1 MVRASD
7 SKRVGIWI
15 RVSTED
21 QVRGESPETHER
33 RARLYAEAKGWN
45 VIEVYRLDAVSGKTV
60 KETPEAKK
68 MLADIKSGHIT
79 GLIFSK
85 LARLARNTKELL
97 EFAELFRESDADLI
111 SLAESIDT
119 STPAGRL
126 FYTMI
131 AAMAQWEREEISARV
146 AASVPIRANMGKPT
160 GGQAPYGYQW
170 KDKKLIPDD
179 KEAPVRKLMY
189 ELFREHK
196 RKKAVARILNEKGYR
211 TRNGSKF
218 SDTTVDRLLRDSI
231 TKGVRRAN
239 YTRSSDSS
247 KAWEL
252 KPESDWVLQE
262 VEAIVPE
269 DLWNECNAFLDAQ
282 REKGK
287 RTTQPTLHLF
297 AGLTY
302 CACGP
307 KMYVPSKSPK
317 YTCQKCRNKI
327 PKDDLEAVFIE
338 QIKHFSVS
346 PDEISA
352 HLERA
357 NTTIHTKAELLKV
370 LESDRQ
376 KLTGEIDK
384 LHDLYQSGMIDKHGF
399 GAKYHPWADRLRQ
412 LDEEIPAAQ
421 AQLDVMKIGHLSEEE
436 IVFGARDLYERWPK
450 LPAEEKRRIIEA
462 ITEKIIVGKDEVE
475 INLYYAPPP
484 SASGHSGGSPNRSG
498 GSVPPNT
505 PLDRSKRAMN
515 TQGCVALLQRVP
527 VRLKAL
533 KPKEFDFEPQTIGD
547 HIRKRRL
554 LLKLTKKA
562 VAGILKVSQFSI
574 INWELGRFQPSNVS
588 TLHRIIKFLG
598 YDPLPVGCTIL
609 ERLRQ
614 KRRQMGWGQRE
625 LAEHFGVDRC
635 TVTGWELGGTILKRS
650 HRSMVARFLGLAEAD
665 LMGEM
670 ADRWNK
676 NHGKRTVRKP

>member
-1 MVRASD
+1 MNRTQGQEN
-7 SKRVGIWI
+7 KRIGIWI

-21 QVRGESPETHER
+21 QVRGESPEHHER

-45 VIEVYRLDAVSGKTV
+45 VIEVYRLDAISGKTV
-60 KETPEAKK
+60 KETPEAKR
-68 MLADIKSGHIT
+68 MLEDIRSGRIS
-79 GLIFSK
+79 GIIFSK

-97 EFAELFRESDADLI
+97 DFAEIFRECDADLI

-131 AAMAQWEREEISARV
+131 AAMAQWEREEIAERV
-146 AASVPIRANMGKPT
+146 AASVPIRAKMGKPL

-170 KDKKLIPDD
+170 KDKKLIRDE
-179 KEAPVRKLMY
+179 KEAPVRKLIY

-196 RKKAVARILNEKGYR
+196 RKKVVARVLNEKGYR

-231 TKGVRRAN
+231 AKGIRRAN

-252 KPESDWVLQE
+252 KPESEWVLQE

-269 DLWNECNAFLDAQ
+269 DLWSECNAVLDAQ

-287 RTTQPTLHLF
+287 RTTQRTLHLF

-307 KMYVPSKSPK
+307 KMYVLSNSLK

-338 QIKHFSVS
+338 QIKYFSVS

-370 LESDRQ
+370 LEAERQ
-376 KLTGEIDK
+376 KLSGEIDK

-399 GAKYHPWADRLRQ
+399 GAKYHPWADRFRQ
-412 LDEEIPAAQ
+412 LDEEIPTAQ
-421 AQLDVMKIGHLSEEE
+421 AELDVMKISQLSEEE
-436 IVFGARDLYERWPK
+436 IILGAKDLYERWPK
-450 LPAEEKRRIIEA
+450 LPDEEKRSIIEA
-462 ITEKIIVGKDEVE
+462 ITEKIIVGKDEVD
-475 INLYYAPPP
+475 INLYYAPPAPP
-484 SASGHSGGSPNRSG
+484 SGRSGGSPNKSG
-498 GSVPPNT
+498 GSVPPNMT
-505 PLDRSKRAMN
+505 PS
-515 TQGCVALLQRVP
+515 
-527 VRLKAL
+527 
-533 KPKEFDFEPQTIGD
+533 
-547 HIRKRRL
+547 
-554 LLKLTKKA
+554 
-562 VAGILKVSQFSI
+562 
-574 INWELGRFQPSNVS
+574 
-588 TLHRIIKFLG
+588 
-598 YDPLPVGCTIL
+598 
-609 ERLRQ
+609 
-614 KRRQMGWGQRE
+614 
-625 LAEHFGVDRC
+625 
-635 TVTGWELGGTILKRS
+635 
-650 HRSMVARFLGLAEAD
+650 
-665 LMGEM
+665 
-670 ADRWNK
+670 
-676 NHGKRTVRKP
+676 NHGKRATNPQGFMAATSWKRAGNCDWRAARDIDTWPDSSGSRSDSSTSRSNSGSSSRNSTPRCAREISPGRGRWPPPTIAAPEAPWCGER

>member
-1 MVRASD
+1 VKTKEAA
-7 SKRVGIWI
+7 KRVGIWI

-45 VIEVYRLDAVSGKTV
+45 VVEVYRLDAMSGKAV
-60 KETPEAKK
+60 RDYPETKS
-68 MLADIKSGHIT
+68 MLEDIRRGHIT

-97 EFAELFRESDADLI
+97 EFAEIFRECDADLI

-131 AAMAQWEREEISARV
+131 AAMAQWEREEIAERV
-146 AASVPIRANMGKPT
+146 AASVPIRAKMGKPL
-160 GGQAPYGYQW
+160 GGQAAYGYQW
-170 KDKKLIPDD
+170 KDKKLVPNE

-196 RKKAVARILNEKGYR
+196 RKKTVARILNEKGYR

-218 SDTTVDRLLRDSI
+218 SDTTVDRLLRDPVA
-231 TKGVRRAN
+231 KGTRRAN
-239 YTRSSDSS
+239 YTRSSDHS

-252 KPESDWVLQE
+252 KPESEWVLHD

-269 DLWNECNAFLDAQ
+269 DLWTECNAVLDAQ
-282 REKGK
+282 RERGK
-287 RTTQPTLHLF
+287 RTTQRTMHLF

-307 KMYVPSKSPK
+307 KMYVLSNSPK

-357 NTTIHTKAELLKV
+357 NITIHSKAELLKV
-370 LESDRQ
+370 LEAERQ
-376 KLTGEIDK
+376 KLSGEIEK

-399 GAKYHPWADRLRQ
+399 GAKYHPWADRFRQ
-412 LDEEIPAAQ
+412 LDDEIPAAQ
-421 AQLDVMKIGHLSEEE
+421 AELDVMKIGRLSEEE
-436 IVFGARDLYERWPK
+436 IILGAKDLYERWPK
-450 LPAEEKRRIIEA
+450 FPDEEKRRIVEA

-475 INLYYAPPP
+475 INLYYAPPAP
-484 SASGHSGGSPNRSG
+484 PRGHSDGTPNTSG
-498 GSVPPNT
+498 GGVPPTT
-505 PLDRSKRAMN
+505 PSNRDKRATN
-515 TQGCVALLQRVP
+515 PQGRVALLQFVP
-527 VRLKAL
+527 ITLKAL
-533 KPKEFDFEPQTIGD
+533 KPKETDFEPQTLGE
-547 HIRKRRL
+547 HVRKRRL
-554 LLKLTKKA
+554 ELGLTQ
-562 VAGILKVSQFSI
+562 SQAAEQLGASPWTVL
-574 INWELGRFQPSNVS
+574 NWEKGHTEPPIESMPA
-588 TLHRIIKFLG
+588 IIRFLG
-598 YDPLPVGCTIL
+598 YDPLPG
-609 ERLRQ
+609 
-614 KRRQMGWGQRE
+614 
-625 LAEHFGVDRC
+625 AEEPC
-635 TVTGWELGGTILKRS
+635 
-650 HRSMVARFLGLAEAD
+650 
-665 LMGEM
+665 
-670 ADRWNK
+670 
-676 NHGKRTVRKP
+676 

>member
-1 MVRASD
+1 MSD
-7 SKRVGIWI
+7 GESEMKKREVERKRVGIWI

-45 VIEVYRLDAVSGKTV
+45 VIEVYRLDAMSGKTV
-60 KETPEAKK
+60 KEYPETKR
-68 MLADIKSGHIT
+68 MLEDIRGGHIT

-97 EFAELFRESDADLI
+97 EFAEIFREHNADLI

-131 AAMAQWEREEISARV
+131 AAMAQWEREEIAERV
-146 AASVPIRANMGKPT
+146 AASVPIRAKMGKPL
-160 GGQAPYGYQW
+160 GGAAPYGYQW
-170 KDKKLIPDD
+170 KDKQLIPDE
-179 KEAPVRKLMY
+179 KEAPVRKLIY
-189 ELFREHK
+189 DLFREHK
-196 RKKAVARILNEKGYR
+196 RKKVVARILNEKGYR

-218 SDTTVDRLLRDSI
+218 SDTTVDRLLRDPI
-231 TKGVRRAN
+231 AKGIRRAN
-239 YTRSSDSS
+239 YTTSRDRS

-252 KPESDWVLQE
+252 KPESEWVLHE
-262 VEAIVPE
+262 VEPIVPE
-269 DLWNECNAFLDAQ
+269 ALWQECNAFLDDQ
-282 REKGK
+282 RAKLK

-307 KMYVPSKSPK
+307 KMYVLSNSPK

-352 HLERA
+352 HLERGNA
-357 NTTIHTKAELLKV
+357 TIRTKAELLTV
-370 LESDRQ
+370 LETERQ

-412 LDEEIPAAQ
+412 LEDEIPATQ
-421 AQLDVMKIGHLSEEE
+421 AALDVMKISHLSEEE
-436 IVFGARDLYERWPK
+436 IVTGARDLYERWPK
-450 LPAEEKRRIIEA
+450 FPDEEKRRIIET
-462 ITEKIIVGKDEVE
+462 ITEKIIVGKDEIE
-475 INLYYAPPP
+475 INLYYAPPAPP
-484 SASGHSGGSPNRSG
+484 SAHGTGTPYKSE

-505 PLDRSKRAMN
+505 PLNPSKRATN
-515 TQGCVALLQRVP
+515 LQG
-527 VRLKAL
+527 
-533 KPKEFDFEPQTIGD
+533 F
-547 HIRKRRL
+547 
-554 LLKLTKKA
+554 
-562 VAGILKVSQFSI
+562 
-574 INWELGRFQPSNVS
+574 
-588 TLHRIIKFLG
+588 
-598 YDPLPVGCTIL
+598 
-609 ERLRQ
+609 
-614 KRRQMGWGQRE
+614 
-625 LAEHFGVDRC
+625 
-635 TVTGWELGGTILKRS
+635 
-650 HRSMVARFLGLAEAD
+650 
-665 LMGEM
+665 M
-670 ADRWNK
+670 A
-676 NHGKRTVRKP
+676 PIS